1 MNVKTSV
8 LEDLLQ
14 AQPHLRSQTYFKS
27 SLIALS
33 HAMEDQVLAG
43 ENSPLVIA
51 SFQKERFYRMEASR
65 YKRIAQATQH
75 VYVLA
80 APESDF
86 TNQSGHYETIAFDSE
101 EPLSQEWN
109 LVVLSP
115 NYGTCLVCQE
125 RDIPEG
131 ETRWLGQTSL
141 EIDTA
146 RRFEGIW
153 SFDHDLS
160 RFVAGELLKRILH
173 YRPELAD
180 KVAQAHR
187 DYGIDDRPPEPQL
200 PPAVEPLGMNPGPF
214 AERLITYLQAGQYK
228 LLKAYRSIAAQEEQ
242 ERLVNSI
249 TTAIRQSLDPQEI
262 LKVAV
267 RELGEAL
274 DVCRCLVY
282 RCKETDATATI
293 VHEYAA
299 PGIQSLVGETWALL
313 DNPLF
318 QEAIERQ
325 SGVFLE
331 DTDNPQETRM
341 QSLATLLE
349 RPTGRDWLAQQV
361 QRWKIGAWL
370 MMPILY
376 RGKLLGIL
384 ELHHCQG
391 CAHHWSNDEVALV
404 NTIAIQMGTGLIQAE
419 TYAHLEDLNQQ
430 LEALERTR
438 SNLIAITG
446 HELRTPLSTIQICL
460 ESLASEPDM
469 PEELQKVMLNTALV
483 DAERLRELVQD
494 FLTLSR
500 FESGRVEWNL
510 EPLSLPE
517 CIELAMSGVKAR
529 YGGEYGGESLPE
541 LVVDI
546 PSDLP
551 LVQADGEWLVQ
562 VLGKLLDNAC
572 KFTPSGGSIT
582 VRATPMGYRL
592 LKVTVSDTG
601 RGIEPA
607 RVEDIFER
615 FYQEE
620 GALRRTTGGTGLG
633 LAICR
638 QAIQRWGGEVWAES
652 EGKDRGSRFHFT
664 IPRLDD
670 EAASEDASASTAG
683 MSAVPKRR
691 RSR

>member
-8 LEDLLQ
+8 LEDLRQ
-14 AQPHLRSQTYFKS
+14 AQPQLRSQTYFKS

-43 ENSPLVIA
+43 ESSPLVIA
-51 SFQKERFYRMEASR
+51 TFQQERFYRMEANR
-65 YKRIAQATQH
+65 YTRIAQATDQ

-86 TNQSGHYETIAFDSE
+86 TNHSGHYETIAFNPN

-109 LVVLSP
+109 LVVLGR

-125 RDIPEG
+125 REIPED
-131 ETRWLGQTSL
+131 ESRWLGQTKL

-146 RRFEGIW
+146 RRFDGIW
-153 SFDHDLS
+153 SFDRDVS
-160 RFVAGELLKRILH
+160 RFVAAQLLKRILH
-173 YRPELAD
+173 YRPELAE
-180 KVAQAHR
+180 KVTRARQE
-187 DYGIDDRPPEPQL
+187 YGLDDRPPEPRV
-200 PPAVEPLGMNPGPF
+200 PTTEGLGMNPGPF

-228 LLKAYRSIAAQEEQ
+228 LIKAYRSIAAQEEQ

-299 PGIQSLVGETWALL
+299 PGITSLVGETWSLL

-331 DTDNPQETRM
+331 DTDNPLNTRM
-341 QSLATLLE
+341 ESLARLLQQ
-349 RPTGRDWLAQQV
+349 PTARDWLGQHA

-370 MMPILY
+370 MMPILS

-391 CAHHWSNDEVALV
+391 CAHHWADDEVALV

-469 PEELQKVMLNTALV
+469 PAELQKVMLNTALV

-510 EPLSLPE
+510 EPLSLEE
-517 CIELAMSGVKAR
+517 CIDLAMSGVKAR
-529 YGGEYGGESLPE
+529 YSGDSLPE

-572 KFTPSGGSIT
+572 KFTPSGGAIT

-592 LKVTVSDTG
+592 LKVTVADTG

-638 QAIQRWGGEVWAES
+638 QAIQRWGGQVWAES

-664 IPRLDD
+664 IPRLED
-670 EAASEDASASTAG
+670 EATPRTSSTAVEG
-683 MSAVPKRR
+683 LSAVPKPR

>member
-8 LEDLLQ
+8 LEDLRQ
-14 AQPHLRSQTYFKS
+14 AQPQLRSQTYFKS

-43 ENSPLVIA
+43 DSSPLVIA
-51 SFQKERFYRMEASR
+51 TFQQERFYRLEANR
-65 YKRIAQATQH
+65 YSRIAQATNQ

-86 TNQSGHYETIAFDSE
+86 SNHSGQYETIAFNPD

-109 LVVLSP
+109 LVVLGR

-125 RDIPEG
+125 GDIPEG
-131 ETRWLGQTSL
+131 ESRWLGQTQL

-153 SFDHDLS
+153 SFDRDVS
-160 RFVAGELLKRILH
+160 CFVAGQLLKRIVH
-173 YRPELAD
+173 YRPELAE
-180 KVAQAHR
+180 KIAQARR
-187 DYGIDDRPPEPQL
+187 DYGINDRPPEPQV
-200 PPAVEPLGMNPGPF
+200 PITQEGLGMNPGPF

-267 RELGEAL
+267 GELGKAL
-274 DVCRCLVY
+274 NVCRCLVY

-299 PGIQSLVGETWALL
+299 PGIQSLVGETWALV

-331 DTDNPQETRM
+331 DTDDPLNTRM
-341 QSLATLLE
+341 ESLARLLQQ
-349 RPTGRDWLAQQV
+349 PNAQDWLNQQA

-391 CAHHWSNDEVALV
+391 CPHHWSDDEVALV
-404 NTIAIQMGTGLIQAE
+404 NTITIQMGTGLIQAE
-419 TYAHLEDLNQQ
+419 NLRLPRRPQST
-430 LEALERTR
+430 TR
-438 SNLIAITG
+438 SP
-446 HELRTPLSTIQICL
+446 RTDSQ
-460 ESLASEPDM
+460 
-469 PEELQKVMLNTALV
+469 
-483 DAERLRELVQD
+483 
-494 FLTLSR
+494 
-500 FESGRVEWNL
+500 
-510 EPLSLPE
+510 
-517 CIELAMSGVKAR
+517 
-529 YGGEYGGESLPE
+529 
-541 LVVDI
+541 
-546 PSDLP
+546 
-551 LVQADGEWLVQ
+551 
-562 VLGKLLDNAC
+562 
-572 KFTPSGGSIT
+572 
-582 VRATPMGYRL
+582 
-592 LKVTVSDTG
+592 
-601 RGIEPA
+601 
-607 RVEDIFER
+607 
-615 FYQEE
+615 
-620 GALRRTTGGTGLG
+620 
-633 LAICR
+633 
-638 QAIQRWGGEVWAES
+638 
-652 EGKDRGSRFHFT
+652 
-664 IPRLDD
+664 
-670 EAASEDASASTAG
+670 
-683 MSAVPKRR
+683 
-691 RSR
+691 

>member
-8 LEDLLQ
+8 LEDLRQ
-14 AQPHLRSQTYFKS
+14 AQPQLRSQTYFKS

-43 ENSPLVIA
+43 ESSPLVIA
-51 SFQKERFYRMEASR
+51 TFQQERFYRMEANR
-65 YKRIAQATQH
+65 YTRIAKATDQ

-86 TNQSGHYETIAFDSE
+86 TNHSGHYETIAFNPD

-109 LVVLSP
+109 LVVLGR

-125 RDIPEG
+125 RDIPED
-131 ETRWLGQTSL
+131 ESRWLGQTKL

-153 SFDHDLS
+153 SFDHDVT
-160 RFVAGELLKRILH
+160 RFVAAQLLKRIIH
-173 YRPELAD
+173 YRPELAE
-180 KVAQAHR
+180 KVAQACR
-187 DYGIDDRPPEPQL
+187 DYGINDRPPEPQIPL
-200 PPAVEPLGMNPGPF
+200 TTESLGMNPGPF

-228 LLKAYRSIAAQEEQ
+228 LIKAYRSIAAQEEQ

-331 DTDNPQETRM
+331 DTDNPLDTRM
-341 QSLATLLE
+341 ESLATLLQQ
-349 RPTGRDWLAQQV
+349 PTGREWLAKQA

-391 CAHHWSNDEVALV
+391 CAHHWADDEVALV

-469 PEELQKVMLNTALV
+469 PAELQKVMLNTALV

-510 EPLSLPE
+510 EPLSLEE
-517 CIELAMSGVKAR
+517 CIDLALSGVKAR
-529 YGGEYGGESLPE
+529 YSGDSLPE
-541 LVVDI
+541 LIVDI
-546 PSDLP
+546 PADLP

-592 LKVTVSDTG
+592 LKVTVADTG

-638 QAIQRWGGEVWAES
+638 QAIQRWGGQVWAES

-664 IPRLDD
+664 IPRLED
-670 EAASEDASASTAG
+670 EASPRASSTAVEG
-683 MSAVPKRR
+683 LSALPKSR